1 MSRPR
6 ATANQLEL
14 SGLNQIQKERYK
26 NYNMTAGVPIT
37 ELTEIKPPKNL
48 SKKAKD
54 AWKLTVTSLLKMKS
68 LSETDIVN
76 LYAMFQCY
84 DEMLK
89 AESQIKS
96 YDIVHPVCLTKD
108 EINDRKTLNTW
119 YMQTMKQFTQMSHQF
134 GMTPVS
140 RTQLP
145 LTQDD
150 SKKDADPL
158 EQIIGS

>member
-14 SGLNQIQKERYK
+14 SGLNQIQKARYAS
-26 NYNMTAGVPIT
+26 YNMTAGVPIT
-37 ELTEIKPPKNL
+37 EIAEIKPPRNL
-48 SKKAKD
+48 SRKAKE
-54 AWKLTVTSLLKMKS
+54 AWKLTVTALLKMKS

-96 YDIVHPVCLTKD
+96 YDIVHPVCMTKD

-119 YMQTMKQFTQMSHQF
+119 YMQSLKQFTQMSHQF

-145 LTQDD
+145 PSQED
-150 SKKDADPL
+150 SDTGKDPL
-158 EQIIGS
+158 EQIGM

>member
-6 ATANQLEL
+6 ATAQQLEL
-14 SGLNQIQKERYK
+14 SGLNEIQKTRYLS
-26 NYNMTAGVPIT
+26 YNMTKGVPLTDIT
-37 ELTEIKPPKNL
+37 EIRAPKNL

-54 AWKLTVTSLLKMKS
+54 AWKLTVTALLKMKT
-68 LSETDIVN
+68 LSETDLVN
-76 LYAMFQCY
+76 LLTMFQVY

-96 YDIVHPVCLTKD
+96 YDIIHPVCMTKD

-119 YMQTMKQFTQMSHQF
+119 YMQTVKQFTQMSHQF

-145 LTQDD
+145 MTQED
-150 SKKDADPL
+150 SRKDSDPL